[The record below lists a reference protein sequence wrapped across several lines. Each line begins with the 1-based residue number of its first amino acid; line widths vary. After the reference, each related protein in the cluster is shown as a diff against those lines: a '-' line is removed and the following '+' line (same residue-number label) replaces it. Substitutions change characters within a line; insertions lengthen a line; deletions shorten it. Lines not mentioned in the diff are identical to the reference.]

1 MVWNNYSWLSEK
13 GYYSNSTGEF
23 FANEGIEVDDEYI
36 SKMCPLAQNKVN
48 FSKQIVETNYYGY
61 LFGEDDVI
69 DSTSLWEE
77 KYNSA
82 KKRKRSKINY
92 FAFHFIK
99 LI

>member
-1 MVWNNYSWLSEK
+1 
-13 GYYSNSTGEF
+13 
-23 FANEGIEVDDEYI
+23 
-36 SKMCPLAQNKVN
+36 MCQLAQNKVN

>member
-1 MVWNNYSWLSEK
+1 MEQLQLV
-13 GYYSNSTGEF
+13 
-23 FANEGIEVDDEYI
+23 
-36 SKMCPLAQNKVN
+36 QNKVN

-82 KKRKRSKINY
+82 KKKK
-92 FAFHFIK
+92 AK
-99 LI
+99 